1 MRSKL
6 SARRPS
12 TRTPKP
18 SRTLLLGQLI
28 DRAVAAERKLLD
40 VERQLR
46 TIKRSYRSATA
57 AVKSAKDD
65 LALARRRES
74 DLESEASKRSS
85 FDSVSEL
92 RKYLAATVAGH
103 GFQVAFENDH
113 LDKFA
118 DATLTVE
125 RDGVRTIL
133 RIS

>member
-6 SARRPS
+6 SARRP

-57 AVKSAKDD
+57 AAKSAKDD

-74 DLESEASKRSS
+74 DLESEASKRSP